1 MIANIGITGSSGFI
15 GYHLTSSLKQNSN
28 FKLVLISKEDFNSID
43 SLSSKL
49 KKCDFLIHLAGINRH
64 SDKNYIYNENIDLV
78 NKLVDALS
86 LSNSSI
92 KIIFASSFQ
101 EKNDSEYGR
110 AKLKCRKILEKWV
123 ETSNSEIVSVIIPN
137 VFGPFCR
144 PNYNSFIATF
154 CYQIINDE
162 NPNVIK
168 DNIIKLIFVLDLVQV
183 FKNILMDF
191 DEFEKVLFIKDTFQ
205 ISVSDTLEVLKDFN
219 NKYGK
224 CHIIP
229 ELKNSFFKNLF
240 LTYHSYLTMGQKLK
254 NNILKIEDQR
264 GYFCE
269 VYKSFSETQVSFSVT
284 KPGVT
289 RGDHYHTRKI
299 ERFVIL
305 KGSASI
311 KLRKIGTNEILEH
324 KINGNEP
331 KFIDMPVWYTHNITN
346 IGEED
351 LITLFCIDSH
361 YQDDTPDTFFEKV

>member
-1 MIANIGITGSSGFI
+1 
-15 GYHLTSSLKQNSN
+15 
-28 FKLVLISKEDFNSID
+28 
-43 SLSSKL
+43 
-49 KKCDFLIHLAGINRH
+49 
-64 SDKNYIYNENIDLV
+64 
-78 NKLVDALS
+78 
-86 LSNSSI
+86 
-92 KIIFASSFQ
+92 
-101 EKNDSEYGR
+101 
-110 AKLKCRKILEKWV
+110 EKWV

-331 KFIDMPVWYTHNITN
+331 KFIDMPVW
-346 IGEED
+346 
-351 LITLFCIDSH
+351 
-361 YQDDTPDTFFEKV
+361 